1 MLIDVIVKYM
11 LDGQHLRLPAYL
23 IRYMSCLAN
32 GNAQINTNTTTF
44 NGVGTAPLKVQAS
57 RIL

>member
-23 IRYMSCLAN
+23 IRYMS
-32 GNAQINTNTTTF
+32 
-44 NGVGTAPLKVQAS
+44 
-57 RIL
+57 